1 LVSDATLAIQL
12 DNGDGRIVRRTTTSP
27 AMTIKPDRRGGH
39 NSWIICRRS
48 SGVKTLR
55 ISCL

>member
-1 LVSDATLAIQL
+1 MVSDATLAIQL

-39 NSWIICRRS
+39 NFLDHLS
-48 SGVKTLR
+48 
-55 ISCL
+55 